1 MSSEHPRM
9 PATAKSQ
16 RDERAAIAIR
26 DDVVRVTRGRPTRW
40 VAVHEV
46 AERLGLPNDVVELAV
61 RRAIDSGWV
70 VGDGEPPH
78 SVRLTHDAGE
88 SALMP
93 LPSTSPSYGRRD
105 GP

>member
-26 DDVVRVTRGRPTRW
+26 DDVVRVTRGRPTQW

-70 VGDGEPPH
+70 CGNGEPPH
-78 SVRLTHDAGE
+78 DRH
-88 SALMP
+88 
-93 LPSTSPSYGRRD
+93 D